1 MIEINFT
8 DEKTKRHYLIIV
20 DLLMNLFMSGFTIDL
35 IKNEKRLKS
44 NIQLSDLFNFDIRPY
59 CRFTLIIKENEEEIG
74 YIDLE
79 FDYGCLLNETFIING
94 YSSNLAEITNATDKF
109 SNYLNNF

>member
-35 IKNEKRLKS
+35 IKNEK
-44 NIQLSDLFNFDIRPY
+44 
-59 CRFTLIIKENEEEIG
+59 
-74 YIDLE
+74 
-79 FDYGCLLNETFIING
+79 
-94 YSSNLAEITNATDKF
+94 SNLSEITNATDKF